1 MRNYY
6 SNPRTKP
13 SYIRKSRPSS
23 AVETLARKSLKSMR
37 RKKASAAK
45 NQSKIMTLTKQV
57 KKLQVA
63 EFGQKQIMRQQA
75 RSFNGLPAG
84 EIARVSAKFPVCFC
98 HQAIDVG
105 NEIFQVELDAITSA
119 VITEPIGAFGQQPFP
134 LLTTDPASQQF
145 NQLKYLQQN
154 SLGINPGYLHL
165 NTSYDIYFNAV
176 NWRGWADVL
185 LVSPRAQYTRQSAP
199 QNDDF
204 QLPSG
209 LPGFSY
215 TCGGTPIQWN
225 WNPLMFGV
233 KRLKR
238 VYFNTHPG
246 EGSEPVPS
254 SYLHTNPDRYCRL
267 KVRNSRQKAH
277 IRAQKPA
284 NQVTQAITHLDIP
297 FNQQD
302 WIIITSSDISTASAD
317 SYLGVNISRCV
328 TWRDSFGSS

>member
-6 SNPRTKP
+6 SNPRTKA
-13 SYIRKSRPSS
+13 SYVRKSRPS

-84 EIARVSAKFPVCFC
+84 QIARVSAKFPICFC
-98 HQAIDVG
+98 HQAIDTG

-119 VITEPIGAFGQQPFP
+119 IITEPIGAFGQQPFP
-134 LLTTDPASQQF
+134 LLSTDAGSQQF

-154 SLGINPGYLHL
+154 SLGIQPGYLHL
-165 NTSYDIYFNAV
+165 NTSYDLYFNAV

-199 QNDDF
+199 QTDDF

-238 VYFNTHPG
+238 MYFNTSPDYNG
-246 EGSEPVPS
+246 EDFPQ
-254 SYLHTNPDRYCRL
+254 LHTNPDRYCRL
-267 KVRNSRQKAH
+267 KVRNSKHKSH

-302 WIIITSSDISTASAD
+302 WIVITSSDISAATSD
-317 SYLGVNISRCV
+317 SYLAVNISKCV

>member
-1 MRNYY
+1 MRDYY
-6 SNPRTKP
+6 APPHTKA
-13 SYIRKSRPSS
+13 SYVRKRRSS
-23 AVETLARKSLKSMR
+23 AVSILARKKLASMR

-45 NQSKIMTLTKQV
+45 NLSKITTLSKQV

-63 EFGQKQIMRQQA
+63 EFGQKQIMRQIA
-75 RSFNGLPAG
+75 RSTALLPDNA
-84 EIARVSAKFPVCFC
+84 IARISAFNPICFC
-98 HQAIDVG
+98 HQAIDIG
-105 NEIFQVELDAITSA
+105 NQIFQVGLDPITS
-119 VITEPIGAFGQQPFP
+119 VVVTEPIGAFQQQPFP
-134 LLTTDPASQQF
+134 MAAFDPASTQF

-154 SLGINPGYLHL
+154 SLSVQPGYLHL

-176 NWRGWADVL
+176 NWRGWCDIL

-215 TCGGTPIQWN
+215 TCGGTPIQFN

-238 VYFNTHPG
+238 MYFNTYPG
-246 EGSEPVPS
+246 EGSQPVPS
-254 SYLHTNPDRYCRL
+254 TYLHTNPDRYCRL
-267 KVRNSRQKAH
+267 KIRNSKHKAH

-284 NQVTQAITHLDIP
+284 NQVNQPITHLDIP

-302 WIIITSSDISTASAD
+302 WIVIVSSNPESATAD
-317 SYLGVNISRCV
+317 SYLQCNLSKCI

>member
-1 MRNYY
+1 MRDYY
-6 SNPRTKP
+6 APPGIKA
-13 SYIRKSRPSS
+13 SYVRKRRSS
-23 AVETLARKSLKSMR
+23 AVSVLARKKLAAMR
-37 RKKASAAK
+37 KKKASAAK
-45 NQSKIMTLTKQV
+45 NLNKITTLSKQV

-63 EFGQKQIMRQQA
+63 EFGQKQIMRQIA
-75 RSFNGLPAG
+75 RSSESLPDNA
-84 EIARVSAKFPVCFC
+84 IARVSAKFPICFC
-98 HQAIDVG
+98 HQAIDTG
-105 NEIFQVELDAITSA
+105 NQIFQVSLDPITSA
-119 VITEPIGAFGQQPFP
+119 VVTESIGAFQQQPFP
-134 LLTTDPASQQF
+134 LASTDPGSTQF

-154 SLGINPGYLHL
+154 SLGIQPGYLHS

-176 NWRGWADVL
+176 NWRGWCDVL
-185 LVSPRAQYTRQSAP
+185 LVSPRAQYTRQSSP

-209 LPGFSY
+209 LAGFSY
-215 TCGGTPIQWN
+215 TCGGTPIQFN

-238 VYFNTHPG
+238 MYFNTHPG

-267 KVRNSRQKAH
+267 KIRNSKHKSH

-302 WIIITSSDISTASAD
+302 WIVITSSEIDSPTAE
-317 SYLGVNISRCV
+317 SYLQCNLSKCV
-328 TWRDSFGSS
+328 TWRDAFGSS